1 MPDFFRSRGLWWMTL
16 MYVPASLIDTIK
28 GGLPALYVKVREC
41 VWGSEL
47 HMHRLGIR
55 IPVGDTL
62 KHIHMKCACFIS
74 DEKAEKE

>member
-1 MPDFFRSRGLWWMTL
+1 MSKIL
-16 MYVPASLIDTIK
+16 
-28 GGLPALYVKVREC
+28 EC
-41 VWGSEL
+41 FWGSDL

-62 KHIHMKCACFIS
+62 EHIHMKFAFFIS